1 MTRTKEIIDKFNE
14 VVDVDK
20 EYTKN
25 ELCAILN
32 NIYKEVYS
40 NKKNGQKEKR
50 PPTKYNIFVSEN
62 INKLKEEYP
71 ELSRQELMKK
81 VGELWKAQKN
91 TESEKQE
98 EPESEKQEEPE
109 PEKQE
114 EPESEKQ
121 EESEETEKKPK
132 KKVTK
137 KK

>member
-91 TESEKQE
+91 TE
-98 EPESEKQEEPE
+98 PEKQEEPE

-114 EPESEKQ
+114 EPDPEKQ
-121 EESEETEKKPK
+121 QEPEEPEETEKKPK